1 MCATHCTQL
10 HQLCDI
16 YKTESGGAA
25 LYIKMK
31 MQSSGKVLNLRSRA
45 IKGLNV
51 TKDFLGALEDLKI
64 EFEINKL

>member
-1 MCATHCTQL
+1 
-10 HQLCDI
+10 
-16 YKTESGGAA
+16 
-25 LYIKMK
+25 
-31 MQSSGKVLNLRSRA
+31 VLNLRSRA